1 MELGAEN
8 FQLIA
13 LLPGNLQGIFGDRG
27 AEYFGIVQAVDGG
40 WCWSFHADGVDQRSK
55 VFPSKIDAEV
65 DLSWIHLSP
74 YPIWLNP
81 GERAGHLC
89 NLMRRRDE
97 HRALEDM
104 AASATLG
111 FARQHFELAITGL
124 AAAFRVGDNGIR
136 LPA

>member
-1 MELGAEN
+1 MELGAAD

-13 LLPGNLQGIFGDRG
+13 LLPGNLQRIFGNGG
-27 AEYFGIVQAVDGG
+27 AEYFGIVQAADGG

-55 VFPSKIDAEV
+55 VFPSKTDAEV
-65 DLSWIHLSP
+65 DLSWIHFSL

-97 HRALEDM
+97 HRAL
-104 AASATLG
+104 
-111 FARQHFELAITGL
+111 AIPDQI
-124 AAAFRVGDNGIR
+124 FGIR
-136 LPA
+136 DLLGSLMNQGPRNFLPKVGPAATHE

>member
-1 MELGAEN
+1 MELGAED

-13 LLPGNLQGIFGDRG
+13 LLPGNLQRIFGDGG
-27 AEYFGIVQAVDGG
+27 AEYFGIVQAADGG

-55 VFPSKIDAEV
+55 VFPSKTDAEV
-65 DLSWIHLSP
+65 DLSWIHFSL

-97 HRALEDM
+97 HRAL
-104 AASATLG
+104 
-111 FARQHFELAITGL
+111 AITGL
-124 AAAFRVGDNGIR
+124 GGDFRDSLASLMKQGPRNFLPKVGPAAMHE
-136 LPA
+136 

>member
-1 MELGAEN
+1 MELGAAD

-13 LLPGNLQGIFGDRG
+13 LLPGNLQRIFGDRG
-27 AEYFGIVQAVDGG
+27 AEYFGIVQAADGG
-40 WCWSFHADGVDQRSK
+40 WCWSFHVDGVDQRSI
-55 VFPSKIDAEV
+55 VFPSKTDAEV
-65 DLSWIHLSP
+65 DLRWIHFFL

-97 HRALEDM
+97 HRAL
-104 AASATLG
+104 
-111 FARQHFELAITGL
+111 AITGL
-124 AAAFRVGDNGIR
+124 AETFGIR

>member
-1 MELGAEN
+1 MELGAKD

-13 LLPGNLQGIFGDRG
+13 LLPGNLQRIFGDRG
-27 AEYFGIVQAVDGG
+27 AEYFGIVQAADGG

-55 VFPSKIDAEV
+55 VFPSKEDAEV
-65 DLSWIHLSP
+65 DLRWIHFSL
-74 YPIWLNP
+74 YPIWLQK

-97 HRALEDM
+97 HRALADM

-124 AAAFRVGDNGIR
+124 AETFGIR

>member
-1 MELGAEN
+1 MELGAAD

-13 LLPGNLQGIFGDRG
+13 LLPGNLQRIFGDRG
-27 AEYFGIVQAVDGG
+27 AEYFGIVQGANDV
-40 WCWSFHADGVDQRSK
+40 WCWSFHVDGVDQRSK
-55 VFPSKIDAEV
+55 VFPSNKDAEV
-65 DLSWIHLSP
+65 DLSWIHFSL

-97 HRALEDM
+97 HRAL
-104 AASATLG
+104 
-111 FARQHFELAITGL
+111 AITGL
-124 AAAFRVGDNGIR
+124 AETFGIR

>member
-1 MELGAEN
+1 MELGAVD

-13 LLPGNLQGIFGDRG
+13 LLPGNLQRIFGDRG
-27 AEYFGIVQAVDGG
+27 AEYFGIVQATDGG

-65 DLSWIHLSP
+65 DLSWIHFSL

-89 NLMRRRDE
+89 YLMRHRDE
-97 HRALEDM
+97 QF
-104 AASATLG
+104 SG
-111 FARQHFELAITGL
+111 FARQFDEARSTELFAKGL
-124 AAAFRVGDNGIR
+124 TCGD
-136 LPA
+136 A